1 MVAENLISYLLD
13 YQESESVA
21 GVIDHMGEILTT
33 FEKMDCVYAE
43 TQVKQT
49 GQSLVLNG
57 GTKCVLTQEVFS
69 EMKIIITR
77 LRNDYTK

>member
-1 MVAENLISYLLD
+1 
-13 YQESESVA
+13 
-21 GVIDHMGEILTT
+21 
-33 FEKMDCVYAE
+33 MDCVYAE